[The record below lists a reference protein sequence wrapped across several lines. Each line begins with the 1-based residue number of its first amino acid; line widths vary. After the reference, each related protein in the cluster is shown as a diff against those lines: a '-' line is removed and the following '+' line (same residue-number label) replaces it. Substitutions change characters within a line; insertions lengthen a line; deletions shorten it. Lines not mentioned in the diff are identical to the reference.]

1 MGYSFPGAWR
11 ILIFLGIST
20 ILLAGCAAPQVT
32 EGFISVEIIAD
43 GENSTIQIPAG
54 STVDNALRAGGI
66 ILGSLDRTIPPLYT
80 VLGEGSQ
87 IQVVRIEEEFIVEQE
102 VIPFESQVVRNESLS
117 EGQLWKNLSLK
128 SEWWACRSPLFI
140 SIYQEDWLI

>member
-11 ILIFLGIST
+11 ILIFFGIST
-20 ILLAGCAAPQVT
+20 ILLSGCAAPQVT
-32 EGFISVEIIAD
+32 EGLISVEIIAD

-102 VIPFESQVVRNESLS
+102 
-117 EGQLWKNLSLK
+117 
-128 SEWWACRSPLFI
+128 
-140 SIYQEDWLI
+140 